1 MGLVSRRQGSGT
13 VVQATESRSAFVQS
27 LGSISELLQYPKE
40 TRLHVVSSE
49 EVVADRKLARLL
61 RCRVGEKREKI
72 SGVRRVDASGKAISW
87 TDVYVIPEY
96 AGVAESI
103 GKKAVPVYS
112 LIEEKYG
119 EKVVRVA
126 VELFAGGVPEALA
139 AHLEVEPDT
148 PALII
153 LRRYTGRDDR
163 VFEVSVGVHPENRF
177 TYFIELKQ
185 EWEPAGDG

>member
-49 EVVADRKLARLL
+49 EVMADRKLARLL

-87 TDVYVIPEY
+87 TAVYVFPEY
-96 AGVAESI
+96 AGVAAST
-103 GKKAVPVYS
+103 GKKAVSSADRRVGKERDS
-112 LIEEKYG
+112 TCSSRG
-119 EKVVRVA
+119 E
-126 VELFAGGVPEALA
+126 P
-139 AHLEVEPDT
+139 
-148 PALII
+148 
-153 LRRYTGRDDR
+153 
-163 VFEVSVGVHPENRF
+163 
-177 TYFIELKQ
+177 
-185 EWEPAGDG
+185 